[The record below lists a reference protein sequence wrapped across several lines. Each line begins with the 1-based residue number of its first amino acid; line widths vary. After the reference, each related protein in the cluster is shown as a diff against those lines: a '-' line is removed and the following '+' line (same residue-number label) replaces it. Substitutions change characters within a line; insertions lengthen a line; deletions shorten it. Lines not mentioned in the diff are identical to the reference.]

1 MIQVHFYDSVE
12 DNQLQFAVIVARSK
26 GKWVFCRHKERTTYE
41 CPGGH
46 REAGET
52 ILETAWRELRE
63 ETGAENFTL
72 RPVCVYSVTGKT
84 RVAESREN
92 EEVFGML
99 YVAEIF
105 SFGELH
111 SEMEQILITPEL
123 VTAWTYPL
131 IQPQLI
137 QEIVRRGRV

>member
-1 MIQVHFYDSVE
+1 MIQVRFYDSVE
-12 DNQLQFAVIVARSK
+12 DSKLQFAVIVARSK
-26 GKWVFCRHKERTTYE
+26 GNWVFCRHRERSTYE

-84 RVAESREN
+84 RVAESRAD

-99 YVAEIF
+99 YVAEIS

-111 SEMEQILITPEL
+111 SEIGQILVTPEL
-123 VTAWTYPL
+123 VTEWTYPL
-131 IQPQLI
+131 IQPKLI
-137 QEIVRRGRV
+137 QEAVKRGQV